1 MKKMAL
7 LLVVAFVAAGGW
19 SIGSRLSSDALGMGV
34 GILLGVL
41 AGLPTAL
48 LVIAAGRRNG
58 RERDEPDFP
67 MDRDGGYGRFQP
79 QAPVIVL
86 ANPGY
91 APQGMAPQQQGY
103 DPRYA
108 LSPPQEMSMPQNSR
122 RFKVVG
128 EQEEWVDEW

>member
-1 MKKMAL
+1 M
-7 LLVVAFVAAGGW
+7 
-19 SIGSRLSSDALGMGV
+19 
-34 GILLGVL
+34 

-48 LVIAAGRRNG
+48 LVIAAGQRGG

-67 MDRDGGYGRFQP
+67 MHREDPYGRFQP

-91 APQGMAPQQQGY
+91 APQGMAPQQQQGY

-108 LSPPQEMSMPQNSR
+108 LSAPQEMGMPQNSR